1 LRSLART
8 IHSVLLATSL
18 VAAGFVASCTVGQI
32 ADRPGSQAG
41 AAGTRGVDPQPGTGG
56 SSATGS
62 STGAAA
68 STGSGTG
75 AGTGTAGSVGAGT
88 GAAGTGSGSGGG
100 GTGSPSGVAGTGATA
115 GVTGSGGATGGT
127 TAGAAGTAAAATGA
141 AGAGGTGSLPPV
153 MMPHCKR
160 GEAYQSNSLNDLTVL
175 SKGISWWYNWTT
187 SPDQGVASTFQQ
199 TGVEFVPMI
208 WGVQGGPPDPATIE
222 KQIPKSAKYILGFN
236 EPNFASQ
243 SNITATQA
251 AALWPRIMQIAKDMN
266 LKIGSPA
273 PNYCAG
279 ACNDTDPIHYLDTFF
294 AACTGCQVDFIAAH
308 WYACTGDALT
318 HYLGLLKKYNKP
330 IWLTEFSCMDAGD
343 HSAAGE
349 QTYMQAALQILENDP
364 TIFRYSW
371 FTGRWTNPSGIS
383 LLAGDGQLTPL
394 GNYYVTTPATG
405 VCGQ

>member
-1 LRSLART
+1 M
-8 IHSVLLATSL
+8 
-18 VAAGFVASCTVGQI
+18 
-32 ADRPGSQAG
+32 
-41 AAGTRGVDPQPGTGG
+41 
-56 SSATGS
+56 
-62 STGAAA
+62 
-68 STGSGTG
+68 G
-75 AGTGTAGSVGAGT
+75 AGGA
-88 GAAGTGSGSGGG
+88 
-100 GTGSPSGVAGTGATA
+100 PAT
-115 GVTGSGGATGGT
+115 
-127 TAGAAGTAAAATGA
+127 TGA
-141 AGAGGTGSLPPV
+141 AGAPATTGAAGATSGGQDAGASGSKDSGSSLPPV
-153 MMPHCKR
+153 TSPHCKR
-160 GEAYQSNSLNDLTVL
+160 GEAYQSNSLADLQTL

-187 SPDQGVASTFQQ
+187 SPDPGVASTFQT

-222 KQIPKSAKYILGFN
+222 KQIPKSAKYLLGFN

-349 QTYMQAALQILENDP
+349 QTYMKAALQILENDP

-371 FTGRWTNPSGIS
+371 FTGRWTDPSVDIS
-383 LLAGDGQLTPL
+383 LLGGDGQLTDL
-394 GNYYVTTPATG
+394 GNLYMTSPATS
-405 VCGQ
+405 VCGP